1 MQLLKELQRRSKP
14 SASVTAPAGRELPEQ
29 STPTGRRVT
38 RAEDFGRVAVLLGG
52 QSAERAV
59 SLDSGRAVLDALR
72 RFGVDAHALDPQRD
86 VLERLRDAHFD
97 RVFVVLHGRGGEDGV
112 IQGALEA
119 AGLPY
124 TGSGVLGSALA
135 MDKART
141 KMLWRAAGIP
151 TPAFRLLT
159 SVADAQAAAAALGL
173 PLIVKPVHEGSSVGM
188 SKVENPAQLLAA
200 WELASAA
207 DTAVLAEQWVA
218 GPEYTAA
225 ILGEQVLP
233 LIRVETP
240 RAFYDYEAKYT
251 DGAGTNYVIPCGL
264 EVAEERVFRARA
276 WAAFQAIGACGWGR
290 VDFLCDA
297 QGAPWFIEV
306 NTVPGM
312 TSHSLVPM
320 AAKAASISFDEL
332 VWRILETSFR

>member
-1 MQLLKELQRRSKP
+1 MRLLRESERTTGSPESAAPQARPKLPKRSR
-14 SASVTAPAGRELPEQ
+14 SD
-29 STPTGRRVT
+29 GRRVT
-38 RAEDFGRVAVLLGG
+38 RAKDFGRVAVLLGG

-72 RFGVDAHALDPQRD
+72 RSGVDAHALDPQRD
-86 VLERLRDAHFD
+86 ILERLRGAHFE

-112 IQGALEA
+112 IQGALETV
-119 AGLPY
+119 GLPY

-141 KMLWRAAGIP
+141 KLLWQASGIS
-151 TPAFRLLT
+151 TPAFRLLA
-159 SVADAQAAAAALGL
+159 SAADAEAAAEALGL

-188 SKVENPAQLLAA
+188 SKVETPAQLLAA
-200 WELASAA
+200 WELARGADSA
-207 DTAVLAEQWVA
+207 VFAEQWITGA
-218 GPEYTAA
+218 EYTAA
-225 ILGEQVLP
+225 ILAEEVLP

-240 RAFYDYEAKYT
+240 RAFYDYEAKYA

-264 EVAEERVFRARA
+264 EVAEERRFGECARL
-276 WAAFQAIGACGWGR
+276 AFHAIGASGWGR

-312 TSHSLVPM
+312 TSHSLLPM
-320 AAKAASISFDEL
+320 AAQAASLSFDEL
-332 VWRILETSFR
+332 VWRILRDQF